1 VGPLETPTYA
11 AAFTV
16 ADTTAAE
23 AQRTHLRLTRLELA
37 LLVLGAATG
46 FLDIPVGA
54 RRIDLGGV
62 VAAVFFLVSLTLR
75 AYRLTVRPTQTWQD
89 GRAAAESIKTLCWR
103 YAAGSRSFPAR
114 MAEADADREFVARL
128 REILEGIRDI
138 DTTVPGGGSLE
149 ITPWMRDMRAADL
162 AARRGVYERARI
174 DDQQAWYESRARF
187 NARQT
192 RRWATVVLL
201 FEVFGAVAGGLK
213 AFDVL
218 DLSWSTG
225 NLVGLAAALG
235 AAASAWAQTRQ
246 YATLTSAYRIAHEEL
261 SAIRAL
267 VRHVQTDAEWED
279 FVDSTEGAISREH
292 TMWRASRT

>member
-1 VGPLETPTYA
+1 
-11 AAFTV
+11 
-16 ADTTAAE
+16 
-23 AQRTHLRLTRLELA
+23 
-37 LLVLGAATG
+37 
-46 FLDIPVGA
+46 
-54 RRIDLGGV
+54 
-62 VAAVFFLVSLTLR
+62 
-75 AYRLTVRPTQTWQD
+75 
-89 GRAAAESIKTLCWR
+89 
-103 YAAGSRSFPAR
+103 

-138 DTTVPGGGSLE
+138 DTTAPGGGSLE

-174 DDQQAWYESRARF
+174 DDQQAWYERRARF